1 MSPSSACQK
10 NSEKAAHYVPKYL
23 ASNGYNIMPVNP
35 TTSEILEKKCYSSIN
50 EINEPIDIVDVFRPS
65 EQVLPVVEEA
75 IKMKPKVIWL
85 QEINSD
91 MKALTILRQL
101 SHGKKSM
108 TELCH
113 LLNLSYT
120 LAEEF
125 KVIYRHIE

>member
-1 MSPSSACQK
+1 MTMLKQEGFELSRSKKALNMLLNDRKNEFGLLAEAVLWNVPSSMRPIK
-10 NSEKAAHYVPKYL
+10 NQEEFLLNFCLDVCHAFKAWTGDTPL
-23 ASNGYNIMPVNP
+23 
-35 TTSEILEKKCYSSIN
+35 
-50 EINEPIDIVDVFRPS
+50 
-65 EQVLPVVEEA
+65 
-75 IKMKPKVIWL
+75 
-85 QEINSD
+85 EINSD

>member
-1 MSPSSACQK
+1 MLKQEGFELSRSKKALDMLLNDRKNEFRVLAESVLWNVPSSMRPIK
-10 NSEKAAHYVPKYL
+10 NQEEFLLNFCLDVSHAFKAWT
-23 ASNGYNIMPVNP
+23 GDNP
-35 TTSEILEKKCYSSIN
+35 L
-50 EINEPIDIVDVFRPS
+50 
-65 EQVLPVVEEA
+65 
-75 IKMKPKVIWL
+75 
-85 QEINSD
+85 EINSD

-101 SHGKKSM
+101 SHDKKSM